1 MEKVETNSKKVSEYG
16 GSQDEASSASRSKD
30 GRTTT
35 KSSRRKRGRGNRRGR
50 GYKKKPYS
58 QMTWRE
64 RRDLEILD
72 EIRDEKREQ
81 KKRKLSSIPKDKEG
95 RILNGVNAKDYRP
108 GAPKN
113 TTQYLLEK
121 SIIDDNSLSSPPKVV
136 DDDLEFDGETL
147 DDLGTMSVMEQHKQ
161 EEDKDNSN
169 NLMNTI
175 RKQSA
180 MIESLQHQR
189 AQDVKDSVVMKQ
201 RINKLETTL
210 RDLNKKFERFR
221 RLHLPPPSQQNDRDM
236 KKRSGSDDR
245 AMGSNN
251 DGKMKS
257 RGGRRRRRSESDYR
271 DN

>member
-1 MEKVETNSKKVSEYG
+1 MEKLETNTKNVSES
-16 GSQDEASSASRSKD
+16 GSRDEASSTSKD
-30 GRTTT
+30 EKTTT

-81 KKRKLSSIPKDKEG
+81 KKRKLTSIPKDAEG

-221 RLHLPPPSQQNDRDM
+221 RLHLPPSSQQNDRNM
-236 KKRSGSDDR
+236 KKTSDDR
-245 AMGSNN
+245 VMGSNN
-251 DGKMKS
+251 DGKKKT
-257 RGGRRRRRSESDYR
+257 RGGGRRRRRSESDK
-271 DN
+271 DQ